1 VPVATTEIDFEA
13 EGLLAGADGAARE
26 ARLRLLRELAGDGVE
41 LEELRRAVTEDRL
54 VLLPVERVLSGGAE
68 RFTPIEVAERAG
80 IELEFLKRQWRA
92 LGMALVDDD
101 EPVYTERDVEAAQRL
116 RLLREA
122 GVPDD
127 GVLETARLLGMSM
140 SQLAAANRR
149 LIADAFTQ
157 EGDTEYDV
165 AKRFEAAASALMP
178 MIGDSLG
185 YVLNLHLREQIRHDA
200 FGLAELSGG
209 RGALADD
216 ITVCFAD
223 MVGFTRLGEA
233 LEPEALGTVTGRLG
247 ELAAEAVEPPVRL
260 VKLIGDAAMLVGP
273 EPGPVLDAALDLV
286 DAADAQGED
295 FPPLRA
301 GVASGSAI
309 PRGGDWYGRPVNLA
323 SRVTTVARP
332 GSVLATREVHDALED
347 AYAWSHAGARR
358 LKGIEGSVRLYR
370 CRRRAE

>member
-1 VPVATTEIDFEA
+1 VPVAATEIDFEA
-13 EGLLAGADGAARE
+13 EGLLAGVDGAARD
-26 ARLRLLRELAGDGVE
+26 ARLRLLRELAEDGVE
-41 LEELRRAVTEDRL
+41 LEELRRAVAEDRL

-68 RFTPIEVAERAG
+68 RLTPIEVAERAG

-92 LGMALVDDD
+92 LGMALVED
-101 EPVYTERDVEAAQRL
+101 EEPAYTERDVEAAQRL

-178 MIGDSLG
+178 MIGQSLG

-200 FGLAELSGG
+200 FGLADLESG
-209 RGALADD
+209 RSALADEV
-216 ITVCFAD
+216 TVCFA
-223 MVGFTRLGEA
+223 VGFTRLGEA
-233 LEPEALGTVTGRLG
+233 LDPEALGTVTGRLG
-247 ELAAEAVEPPVRL
+247 ELAADAVEPPVRL

-273 EPGPVLDAALDLV
+273 EPRPVLDAALDLV
-286 DAADAQGED
+286 DAADAQGEE

-309 PRGGDWYGRPVNLA
+309 PRAGDWYGRPVNLA
-323 SRVTTVARP
+323 SRVTAIARP

-347 AYAWSHAGARR
+347 AYAWSHAGSRR

-370 CRRRAE
+370 CRRP

>member
-1 VPVATTEIDFEA
+1 MPVATTEIDFEA

-41 LEELRRAVTEDRL
+41 LEELRRAVTEHRL

-101 EPVYTERDVEAAQRL
+101 EPAYTERDIEAAQRL
-116 RLLREA
+116 RFLREA

-178 MIGDSLG
+178 MIARTS
-185 YVLNLHLREQIRHDA
+185 RP
-200 FGLAELSGG
+200 FGPASHPDP
-209 RGALADD
+209 RSPAAA
-216 ITVCFAD
+216 T
-223 MVGFTRLGEA
+223 
-233 LEPEALGTVTGRLG
+233 GT
-247 ELAAEAVEPPVRL
+247 
-260 VKLIGDAAMLVGP
+260 DGP
-273 EPGPVLDAALDLV
+273 
-286 DAADAQGED
+286 
-295 FPPLRA
+295 
-301 GVASGSAI
+301 
-309 PRGGDWYGRPVNLA
+309 
-323 SRVTTVARP
+323 
-332 GSVLATREVHDALED
+332 
-347 AYAWSHAGARR
+347 
-358 LKGIEGSVRLYR
+358 
-370 CRRRAE
+370 